1 MPRNFK
7 NQLAGQ
13 IGEATVVAELGRRGF
28 VATAFSGNV
37 PDIDLLAYKQ
47 GKTISIQVKA
57 WRKGSVSFDAKRFLN
72 ISWEGKKQ
80 VVSGKQK
87 GLDKLPLYFFVKISE
102 HYGGDRFFIL
112 DQWEVAETI
121 REGYQSFLDKHNGIR
136 PKNHLTTHNSVT
148 LQQLRPYEDRWERL
162 EEAFANFPK

>member
-80 VVSGKQK
+80 VVSGKRER
-87 GLDKLPLYFFVKISE
+87 LDKLPMYFFLCFLLRLQKQPLNFS
-102 HYGGDRFFIL
+102 IL
-112 DQWEVAETI
+112 T
-121 REGYQSFLDKHNGIR
+121 R
-136 PKNHLTTHNSVT
+136 PL
-148 LQQLRPYEDRWERL
+148 
-162 EEAFANFPK
+162 AMA

>member
-1 MPRNFK
+1 M
-7 NQLAGQ
+7 
-13 IGEATVVAELGRRGF
+13 GRRGF

-72 ISWEGKKQ
+72 ISLEGKKQ

-112 DQWEVAETI
+112 D
-121 REGYQSFLDKHNGIR
+121 
-136 PKNHLTTHNSVT
+136 HL
-148 LQQLRPYEDRWERL
+148 
-162 EEAFANFPK
+162 

>member
-1 MPRNFK
+1 M
-7 NQLAGQ
+7 
-13 IGEATVVAELGRRGF
+13 
-28 VATAFSGNV
+28 
-37 PDIDLLAYKQ
+37 
-47 GKTISIQVKA
+47 
-57 WRKGSVSFDAKRFLN
+57 N